1 MHHSFLLDKTMLL
14 MFTYHIYTS
23 SHQFIFKH
31 TMKGTN
37 KIGFT
42 QNQHH
47 RGVAT
52 IFFKASIKKQN
63 FAPIYLQ
70 LHYGNEV
77 FGNVYLS
84 AGQH

>member
-14 MFTYHIYTS
+14 MFTYYIYTS

-42 QNQHH
+42 QNQNH
-47 RGVAT
+47 RGVT
-52 IFFKASIKKQN
+52 KFFFRQA
-63 FAPIYLQ
+63 
-70 LHYGNEV
+70 
-77 FGNVYLS
+77 
-84 AGQH
+84 